1 MKNQAL
7 FSWKGKSKKLICSL
21 LQFLFGT
28 LRLKELEQ
36 TIPTNNKSLFRRFY
50 YQRNKEEVINFAQ
63 FCENDGKTLDK
74 VFLTPLIIGYDVEVL

>member
-7 FSWKGKSKKLICSL
+7 FPWKGKSKKLCHL
-21 LQFLFGT
+21 LQFLFVT
-28 LRLKELEQ
+28 LRVKEQEQ

-63 FCENDGKTLDK
+63 FCENGGKTHDK
-74 VFLTPLIIGYDVEVL
+74 VFRTPLIIGYDVEVL